1 MKQNYAI
8 MLLSF
13 GKEHACTLFL
23 KKSKS
28 NFKGLFLVLLTLISY
43 SNNLFSQIAQR
54 GAATTATSTNNNT
67 ITIAK
72 PAGVVAGDI
81 MIANITSIDDNSLSG
96 NNASLAGW
104 TIISA
109 SNINGNNARRCSI
122 LYKIAGV
129 AEPTNYTFNAS
140 NGTITTDNTS
150 GAIIAYSGVD
160 NTTPFDVAPGGMDTG
175 SASTVTATAIT
186 TVTANAAVIFLSAL
200 RRDDRSFDTWTT
212 GAPSNLTLTET
223 YDYSP
228 NNYPGIGSAW
238 SIQGTPGNSGI
249 GSCVLNNNSP
259 YVGILIAL
267 RPTPPTPPTITTLG
281 AASGCVG
288 SSLIINGTNL
298 LTATAVTIGGTAATI
313 TGTTATSVTVTV
325 GTGTTGTVQVTTPA
339 GTATSGSTFT
349 VNPLPTITLTSAAGT
364 NNQTRCI
371 NTAITNITYTVAGG
385 GATGA
390 TVTGL
395 PTGVSGNYAGGT
407 VTITGTPSVSGTFN
421 YTITTTGG
429 SCSTTA
435 TGTITVRA
443 LPTIVL
449 SSAATTANQSICRG
463 SAITN
468 IVYTIGGGATGV
480 NPTGLPAGLTAN
492 LVGSTYTISGTPTA
506 NGTFNYTLTTSGG
519 APCANATI
527 NGTIVVNALP
537 AAIAGGATT
546 VCVGG
551 TTPAFTNATGGGTWS
566 TSNANATID
575 ASGILTGVTAGNVGV
590 IYTLPT
596 GCFVQ
601 TALITINSLPSTVA
615 TPTPTNGATGVCYA
629 GSGAVT
635 SISWGVVAGATSYDV
650 YFGAGS
656 VPATVTANV
665 TTNTYNIGTLT
676 ANTTYYWRIVAKNAC
691 GDAPTSATFSFTT
704 NVIPCYCAS
713 SGGTYPNGI
722 TGVNF
727 NTINNLNTA
736 VNVAYSDY
744 TYIST
749 SIVKTLTYNLR
760 VFVNTG
766 GFYTDYQSAY
776 IDWNGD
782 GDFVD
787 AGEFYNL
794 GSATNVTNG
803 LTSLSPLPI
812 TVPAGA
818 ITGPVRMR
826 IQSKYFSAT
835 SGSCQTGFDGE
846 VEDYMLNIVAATP
859 CVAPTAQPTALNL
872 TATGSIISGSF
883 TASAPASDS
892 YLVIIGTSATPPA
905 APVNGT
911 NYTVGN
917 VYQAG
922 GYSIVDIDNNT
933 IFAATGLSAST
944 TYYFYIYSYN
954 NLCTG
959 GPLYLGT
966 SPLTGNA
973 TTTALT
979 YCEPST
985 TLATEYITG
994 VASVGTINDV
1004 SNTSGYTP
1012 GGYANYSSIIIAT
1025 QIPSG
1030 GVNLNIN
1037 FNPLPGEAQFIKT
1050 WVDWNNN
1057 NIFEDPT
1064 ELVYTTGNT
1073 ATGPTSFGFII
1084 PGAQPSGNY
1093 RMRIKTRNYGGTSSG
1108 NSTYDP
1114 CSSHDRGETEDYTIR
1129 VIADC
1134 TSKIT
1139 SVTNGSACGPTNTVS
1154 LSATMSAGST
1164 QIRWYSS
1171 LTGGT
1176 PIGTGSPWTT
1186 PAISTTTTYYVSA
1199 WNGSCETLHRTPV
1212 IATILPTTNI
1222 TVTPSVPEV
1231 CGEGNVV
1238 EITAAGDFVKE
1249 TILTQDFESGMAPF
1263 TVATPLNTNAGA
1275 DTPWSVKTSPY
1286 QPTTTSVWRPAV
1298 NSGAI
1303 GSTGNRFA
1311 FTTSDYNNS
1320 NIQTIMTSPVI
1331 DASLYNSLTLT
1342 FDHYYSYFGGD
1353 SGVIEVATNP
1363 AGNNW
1368 ATAGAIVTFNSDL
1381 GSASKFITATV
1392 DLSAFAGIST
1402 LRFRFVYNGS
1412 WDDGWAVDNIKL
1424 EGIKPLNTTFT
1435 WTGGTVEAF
1444 TDAAC
1449 TTLYTNQAVTTVY
1462 VRPTPLQLASP
1473 SWSFTANATL
1483 GNGCPISQLITIN
1496 NKTKLWKGT
1505 VDNNWYNSN
1514 NWEPIGVPDANNCVF
1529 IYPGSPAANTSN
1541 INTTANDGF
1550 AKSITVRP
1558 SGVLTIHPNN
1568 DLTVTD
1574 AVTVDAGGTFNIEN
1588 TGSLIQINNVANS
1601 GTISM
1606 KRNASLRALDYVYW
1620 SSPVVNFASSAISPL
1635 TPTGLIWKWEPTTST
1650 AYVPQFGNWVNG
1662 NETMTIGRGYIVRS
1676 PNGWPSTNSTL
1687 TANFIG
1693 VPNNGTITRTITRST
1708 YTGGPTTGP
1717 TSTPIT
1723 ANDDNW
1729 NLIGNPYPSSIDAIS
1744 FLSTN
1749 ATHINNFLDLWTH
1762 GNTPATMA
1770 DPFYQD
1776 YQLNYNPNDYL
1787 RYNSLGG
1794 TQYGFEGKIG
1804 AGQGFFVLMRDTGS
1818 TTENVVFNN
1827 NMRGNTNR
1835 NDQFFRTS
1843 NSTSQVNEIERHR
1856 IWLKMIAP
1864 NLVSS
1869 DNLVGY
1875 ATDATNNLDDKFDAI
1890 NRGIKVNFELYSLSE
1905 NQGLSIQ
1912 GRSLPF
1918 DQNDQIPLG
1927 VAISQNGIH
1936 TIVINAVD
1944 GLFTESTQNIYLQDL
1959 VLGITHNL
1967 RLAPY
1972 TFTATPGRYEN
1983 RFVLKF
1989 NNETLS
1995 NEDFSLNQVTVYS
2008 NDNIHVS
2015 APNQVIKSV
2024 RIHDLLGKVLGSFN
2038 NVNSDSFVSR
2048 NISKMQS
2055 PILVEVTLDNGKSK
2069 TYKVIF

>member
-1 MKQNYAI
+1 MKQNYFPNSNSIACA
-8 MLLSF
+8 
-13 GKEHACTLFL
+13 KEFQFFVV
-23 KKSKS
+23 KNKVNSS
-28 NFKGLFLVLLTLISY
+28 SLVLFTILLLIF
-43 SNNLFSQIAQR
+43 NNVFGQ
-54 GAATTATSTNNNT
+54 T
-67 ITIAK
+67 IT
-72 PAGVVAGDI
+72 D
-81 MIANITSIDDNSLSG
+81 S
-96 NNASLAGW
+96 
-104 TIISA
+104 
-109 SNINGNNARRCSI
+109 
-122 LYKIAGV
+122 
-129 AEPTNYTFNAS
+129 YT
-140 NGTITTDNTS
+140 
-150 GAIIAYSGVD
+150 
-160 NTTPFDVAPGGMDTG
+160 
-175 SASTVTATAIT
+175 
-186 TVTANAAVIFLSAL
+186 
-200 RRDDRSFDTWTT
+200 TT
-212 GAPSNLTLTET
+212 GA
-223 YDYSP
+223 
-228 NNYPGIGSAW
+228 
-238 SIQGTPGNSGI
+238 GTW
-249 GSCVLNNNSP
+249 
-259 YVGILIAL
+259 
-267 RPTPPTPPTITTLG
+267 
-281 AASGCVG
+281 
-288 SSLIINGTNL
+288 
-298 LTATAVTIGGTAATI
+298 TAPCGV
-313 TGTTATSVTVTV
+313 TSVTVEAWGAGGSGGGNTANNSLGGGGGAGGTYVRSVITV
-325 GTGTTGTVQVTTPA
+325 VPNTTYNLFVAPTNTGTNGA
-339 GTATSGSTFT
+339 GTKGQGSWFI
-349 VNPLPTITLTSAAGT
+349 NNSTIFAEGGNGGAAPNYG
-364 NNQTRCI
+364 
-371 NTAITNITYTVAGG
+371 TVAGG
-385 GATGA
+385 LGSISLSIGTIRTAGANGANGTTLLGGAGGAGSTGGGAGGNQRNTEGNGRNGTAIGGGGGGAFIDDKSDHSGGDGARGEIRITYTIALPATPANPTSNSPQCNPPGVTLTRTGTPPVGETWYWQTTAGGTSTANSAATFVATTSGTYYIRSQNNTTGCWSAGSGSVAITITPSLSAIAGTPAPANAATGIC
-390 TVTGL
+390 
-395 PTGVSGNYAGGT
+395 YAGGS
-407 VTITGTPSVSGTFN
+407 P
-421 YTITTTGG
+421 
-429 SCSTTA
+429 
-435 TGTITVRA
+435 
-443 LPTIVL
+443 
-449 SSAATTANQSICRG
+449 
-463 SAITN
+463 
-468 IVYTIGGGATGV
+468 
-480 NPTGLPAGLTAN
+480 LT
-492 LVGSTYTISGTPTA
+492 S
-506 NGTFNYTLTTSGG
+506 LTWNT
-519 APCANATI
+519 
-527 NGTIVVNALP
+527 
-537 AAIAGGATT
+537 
-546 VCVGG
+546 
-551 TTPAFTNATGGGTWS
+551 
-566 TSNANATID
+566 
-575 ASGILTGVTAGNVGV
+575 
-590 IYTLPT
+590 
-596 GCFVQ
+596 
-601 TALITINSLPSTVA
+601 
-615 TPTPTNGATGVCYA
+615 
-629 GSGAVT
+629 
-635 SISWGVVAGATSYDV
+635 VAGATSYDV

-656 VPATVTANV
+656 LPGIAIANV
-665 TTNTYNIGTLT
+665 TTNSYTLGTLS
-676 ANTTYYWRIVAKNAC
+676 ASTTYYWQVVPRNAC
-691 GDAPTSATFSFTT
+691 GATSGTPATWTFTT
-704 NVIPCYCAS
+704 TAAPCVCIPTA
-713 SGGTYPNGI
+713 TTDDNTGI
-722 TGVNF
+722 TNVTF
-727 NTINNLNTA
+727 NTINNTTTGTA
-736 VNVAYSDY
+736 AYSDF
-744 TYIST
+744 TSIST
-749 SIVKTLTYNLR
+749 SLMGTSTYPLTVR
-760 VFVNTG
+760 VNTG
-766 GFYTDYQSAY
+766 GNYTVYVRAW
-776 IDWNGD
+776 IDWNSNGA
-782 GDFVD
+782 FE
-787 AGEFYNL
+787 AAEIYNL
-794 GSATNVTNG
+794 GSATNVNNG
-803 LTSLSPLPI
+803 ATSASPFNIL
-812 TVPAGA
+812 VPNTPG
-818 ITGPVRMR
+818 TYRMR
-826 IQSKYFSAT
+826 VRAT
-835 SGSCQTGFDGE
+835 YNVTPTECGNQNYSE
-846 VEDYMLNIVAATP
+846 AEDYTINVFSPTP
-859 CVAPTAQPTALNL
+859 CVAPTTQPTALNL

-966 SPLTGNA
+966 IPLTGNA

-1025 QIPSG
+1025 QIPGG

-1368 ATAGAIVTFNSDL
+1368 ATAGAIVTYNSDL
-1381 GSASKFITATV
+1381 GSASKFTTATV

-1483 GNGCPISQLITIN
+1483 GNGCLISQLITIN

-1505 VDNNWYNSN
+1505 VDNNWYNAN

-1550 AKSITVRP
+1550 AKSVTVRP

-1708 YTGGPTTGP
+1708 YIGGPTAGP

-1794 TQYGFEGKIG
+1794 TQYGFDGKIG

-1843 NSTSQVNEIERHR
+1843 NSTSQDNEIERHR

-2048 NISKMQS
+2048 NITKMQS
-2055 PILVEVTLDNGKSK
+2055 PILVEVTLANGKSK